1 MLRALNIRNFALVAE
16 LDIEFAAGLTVVTGE
31 SGAGK
36 SILLDALGLV
46 LGARVKRS
54 QLRPGADACDV
65 SAEFDIADRPA
76 CRAALAELSMLA
88 AAEDVCLVRRTAG
101 EGRSRA
107 FVNGVPATLAV
118 LQNVTEPLID
128 IHGQHEHR
136 QLLRHDVQRRLL
148 DDFGV
153 PPALTAETARCHQ
166 ERAALAQ
173 RLQERRA
180 RAASAS
186 ERERLLRYEIDELDA
201 LGEALCQVD
210 QLTARHR
217 RLAKAQELL
226 ATAGGAAVDLEENLL
241 AGAAR
246 LANALDGMDDDHASL
261 RTAGELAAAAHTH
274 LEEALAEL
282 RRYRDA
288 FAEDEGELA
297 ALEETLAALHDVAR
311 KHRLPAREL
320 APRLAGLKTEL
331 GTLTAEETE
340 LAALAAAAEEAD
352 AKYAVAAQA
361 LSQARRAAAG
371 PFGEQVT
378 ATLGALGLR
387 AASLAVEFAPAES
400 AAGLETVAF
409 HATTNPRYPAA
420 ALGDIASGGELAR
433 FSLAIEVV
441 AAARSRLPCLILDEA
456 DIGVGGTTADV
467 LGRMLRRLSDH
478 TQVIAIT
485 HAPQI
490 AALGDS
496 HFKVSKTDAENTA
509 IAPLAGE
516 ARVAELARMVGGRSV
531 TEESLRYARTLLEEG
546 RR

>member
-1 MLRALNIRNFALVAE
+1 MLRALHIRNFVLVAE

-36 SILLDALGLV
+36 SILLDALELV

-65 SAEFDIADRPA
+65 SAEFDIADQPA
-76 CRAALAELSMLA
+76 CRTALAELSMLA
-88 AAEDVCLVRRTAG
+88 AADDVCLVRRTAG

-107 FVNGVPATLAV
+107 FVNGVPTTLAV

-153 PPALTAETARCHQ
+153 APDLVAETARCHQ
-166 ERAALAQ
+166 ERAALAGQ
-173 RLQERRA
+173 LEERRA
-180 RAASAS
+180 LAASAS
-186 ERERLLRYEIDELDA
+186 ERERLLRYQIDELDA
-201 LGEALCQVD
+201 LGETLCQVD
-210 QLTARHR
+210 QLTVRHR

-226 ATAGGAAVDLEENLL
+226 AAAAAATDDLEENLL

-246 LANALDGMDDDHASL
+246 LANAVDGMDDDHASL
-261 RTAGELAAAAHTH
+261 RAAGELAAAAHTH

-297 ALEETLAALHDVAR
+297 ALHDAAR
-311 KHRLPAREL
+311 KHRVPARGLAAHLAALKAEL
-320 APRLAGLKTEL
+320 ATM
-331 GTLTAEETE
+331 TAEETE
-340 LAALAAAAEEAD
+340 LADLAAAAAEAD
-352 AKYAVAAQA
+352 AKYAAAAQA
-361 LSQARRAAAG
+361 LSKARRAAAG
-371 PFGEQVT
+371 PFAERVT
-378 ATLGALGLR
+378 ATLGELGLS
-387 AASLAVEFAPAES
+387 AASLAVAFAPAES

-441 AAARSRLPCLILDEA
+441 AAERSRLPCLILDEA

-496 HFKVSKTDAENTA
+496 HFKVTKTDAQNTVV
-509 IAPLAGE
+509 APLAGD